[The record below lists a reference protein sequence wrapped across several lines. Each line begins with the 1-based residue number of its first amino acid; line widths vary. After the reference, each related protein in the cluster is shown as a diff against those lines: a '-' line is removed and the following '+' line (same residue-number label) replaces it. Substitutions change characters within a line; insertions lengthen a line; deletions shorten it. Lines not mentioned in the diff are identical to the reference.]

1 MDLLQKHIVLL
12 VFTVV
17 LAAGP
22 ARSQSNC
29 GHPHGDHVVI
39 QVKWSDP
46 IGGLAV
52 RNAPN
57 SNATRLGVIP
67 ADGTGIGIGR
77 CEDSGWCLVKYACL
91 NGWSYS
97 ARFLAP
103 RIRRLNK
110 VTGVRPNDPDGLN
123 VRTGPDT
130 TFRVSSNIPYNGIDV
145 IGHVCHES
153 PKDSS
158 ESWCLVTHRGNSG
171 WAAGRFLTAVAAPEP
186 PMVAPTPAAPAAAGP
201 RPPASTPSQTDALSE
216 SCRLFPNLC

>member
-1 MDLLQKHIVLL
+1 MGLLQKHIVLL

-17 LAAGP
+17 LGAASAQG
-22 ARSQSNC
+22 QSNC

-39 QVKWSDP
+39 QVKWGDS

-52 RNAPN
+52 RSAPHNNA
-57 SNATRLGVIP
+57 SLLGVIP
-67 ADGTGIGIGR
+67 AAGTGVGIGK

-123 VRTGPDT
+123 LRTGPHT
-130 TFRVSSNIPYNGIDV
+130 TYAASNNIPYNRADI
-145 IGHVCHES
+145 IGHVCQES
-153 PKDSS
+153 PRDRS
-158 ESWCLVTHRGNSG
+158 ESWCLVTYRGSSG
-171 WAAGRFLTAVAAPEP
+171 WAAGRFLTAVAASEQTIATVPAP
-186 PMVAPTPAAPAAAGP
+186 APTPP
-201 RPPASTPSQTDALSE
+201 RNGDLSE
-216 SCRLFPNLC
+216 ACKLFPNLC